1 MTREAAVVRVWDL
14 PTRLFHWALAF
25 GVVAAIVSARLG
37 GAAMTWHM
45 RFGYGV
51 FTLLAFRLLWGFVG
65 GRWSRFRS
73 FVTRPAT
80 TLRYLRG
87 DSRAHEHHDVGHTP
101 LGAWSVLAL
110 LVVLAAQ
117 VATGLVADD
126 EIASNGP
133 LFKYVGDATS
143 ATASHWHRLYGQ
155 WLIIGLALLHVGAV
169 MFWWLRRGKN
179 LVGPMVHGDKTL
191 DTAVPAAHD
200 TLATRMFALALVAG
214 CAVAVALVAR
224 LGD

>member
-1 MTREAAVVRVWDL
+1 MAREAAMVRVWDL

-51 FTLLAFRLLWGFVG
+51 FTLLAFRLVWGFVG
-65 GRWSRFRS
+65 GHWSRFRS
-73 FVTRPAT
+73 FVTGPTT

-87 DSRAHEHHDVGHTP
+87 ESGAHEHHDVGHTP

-110 LVVLAAQ
+110 LVILAAQ

-143 ATASHWHRLYGQ
+143 AAASHWHRLYGQ
-155 WLIIGLALLHVGAV
+155 WLIIFLALLHVGAV
-169 MFWWLRRGKN
+169 AFWSLRRGKN
-179 LVGPMVHGDKTL
+179 LVGPMLHGDKALGTG
-191 DTAVPAAHD
+191 VPAAHD

-214 CAVAVALVAR
+214 CAIAVALIAR

>member
-1 MTREAAVVRVWDL
+1 MAREAAVVRVWDL

-51 FTLLAFRLLWGFVG
+51 FTLLAFRLVWGFVG
-65 GRWSRFRS
+65 GHWSRFRS
-73 FVTRPAT
+73 FVPGPAT
-80 TLRYLRG
+80 TLRYLRRE
-87 DSRAHEHHDVGHTP
+87 SLAHEQHDVGHTP

-126 EIASNGP
+126 EIASSGP

-143 ATASHWHRLYGQ
+143 AAASHWHRLYGQ
-155 WLIIGLALLHVGAV
+155 WLVIVLALLHVGAIA
-169 MFWWLRRGKN
+169 FWWLRWRN
-179 LVGPMVHGDKTL
+179 DLVGPMLHGDKAL
-191 DTAVPAAHD
+191 GADVRASRD
-200 TLATRMFALALVAG
+200 TLATRMLALVVAAG
-214 CAVAVALVAR
+214 CATGVALIAR